1 MDQQRRTRED
11 GGPGHQLPIRPA
23 NFTYHFQVKTRSAA
37 TYYHPRCRRP
47 PAASRLR
54 INTPLIPSVADRRDY
69 PPNRMVT
76 RASTTPPPHPREAAA
91 IAALW
96 FLNRTEV
103 AGRPPRTDSPFSH
116 MEAADHANRSQL
128 GIRLADKLPS
138 RPQAALVENGRST
151 RADRITPSNVHC
163 MIPPRHTPA
172 DQTRQNYDT
181 CRRRTRS
188 QSTSLDRTG
197 VSGKKIYAL
206 NGISHVDTATPLK
219 LLEYFGLAGKEF
231 KYDLMKDEPAA
242 ADGGPI
248 TARAPNVLRAEH
260 RTYIEI
266 IIENAERSPNFFHL
280 DGYSF
285 FTVGMGGGTWSPDK
299 RSGYNLLD
307 AVSRHTI
314 QVYPKSWTAIM
325 TTFDNVGVWNFRSE
339 IWERRYLGQ
348 QMYISVLNEA
358 RSVRDEY
365 TMQNTTALCGAVVGL
380 PTPAPYT

>member
-1 MDQQRRTRED
+1 MK
-11 GGPGHQLPIRPA
+11 
-23 NFTYHFQVKTRSAA
+23 VVVSA
-37 TYYHPRCRRP
+37 
-47 PAASRLR
+47 
-54 INTPLIPSVADRRDY
+54 VAL
-69 PPNRMVT
+69 VVLL
-76 RASTTPPPHPREAAA
+76 AA
-91 IAALW
+91 IA
-96 FLNRTEV
+96 
-103 AGRPPRTDSPFSH
+103 
-116 MEAADHANRSQL
+116 
-128 GIRLADKLPS
+128 GIA
-138 RPQAALVENGRST
+138 
-151 RADRITPSNVHC
+151 RAEDPYIFFTWNV
-163 MIPPRHTPA
+163 T
-172 DQTRQNYDT
+172 YDT
-181 CRRRTRS
+181 ISPLGVPQRAILINGQFPGPNINSTTNNNVVINVFNNLNEPFLLSWVIHTHTINITRTIKI
-188 QSTSLDRTG
+188 
-197 VSGKKIYAL
+197 VSHAGNFEGKKIYAL